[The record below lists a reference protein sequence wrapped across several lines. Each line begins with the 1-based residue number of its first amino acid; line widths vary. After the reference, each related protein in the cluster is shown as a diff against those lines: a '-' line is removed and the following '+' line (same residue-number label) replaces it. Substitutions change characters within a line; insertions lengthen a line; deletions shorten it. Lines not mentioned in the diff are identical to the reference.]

1 MPFETYATLLNLR
14 KVLPSVKSNYV
25 AIEKDYWISVFASKV
40 GEVHVDEEWY
50 LAKHPDVAEAI
61 KDGAVASALEHYCF
75 FGYFEHRMP
84 YSIKV
89 DSNWYVSQYDDVN
102 LAITQNIFS
111 SAQEHFEG
119 VGFREGRHPY
129 AGFALRKITDPVH
142 WNADEYRGQ
151 IR

>member
-25 AIEKDYWISVFASKV
+25 AIEKDYWIAVFASKV
-40 GEVHVDEEWY
+40 GEVCVREDWY
-50 LAKHPDVAEAI
+50 LDKYPDVADAI
-61 KDGAVASALEHYCF
+61 RSGLVASALEHYCF

-84 YSIKV
+84 YPIEV
-89 DSNWYVSQYDDVN
+89 DAAWYAAQYNDVHMA
-102 LAITQNIFS
+102 LTQNVFS
-111 SAQEHFEG
+111 SAQEHFEA

-129 AGFALRKITDPVH
+129 PGFALRKTSDPAH

-151 IR
+151 I